1 MVITKC
7 RKCGC
12 VVTDDPKKVG
22 EGYRFCCP
30 NCDED
35 KFSMEVYSAE
45 RKTCVKVTQVLTRVI
60 EVDAD
65 TVDAALEKVLEM
77 QNSGELRLSAEDGD
91 EESNTREFCGYS
103 DSLITE
109 K

>member
-7 RKCGC
+7 KECGC
-12 VVTDDPKKVG
+12 VVTDDPKLVS
-22 EGYRFCCP
+22 EGYKFYCP

-35 KFSMEVYSAE
+35 KVSMEVYSAE
-45 RKTCVKVTQVLTRVI
+45 RKTCVKVVQVLSRVI

-77 QNSGELRLSAEDGD
+77 QNSGELILSAENGD